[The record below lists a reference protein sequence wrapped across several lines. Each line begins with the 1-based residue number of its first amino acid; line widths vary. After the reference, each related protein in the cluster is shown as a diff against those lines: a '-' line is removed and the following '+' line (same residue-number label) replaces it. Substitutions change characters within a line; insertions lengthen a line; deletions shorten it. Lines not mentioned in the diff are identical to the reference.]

1 MSHSFDSQAVL
12 GEHGRLA
19 GHIPGFRSRTAQL
32 EMAAAVADALADK
45 RILMVEAGTGTGKT
59 YAYLA
64 PALLSGEKVIVSTGT
79 RNLQDQLFHRD
90 LPTILAGLGINV
102 RTALLKGRANYLC
115 PYRLQIHQDDGR
127 FESKQT
133 VHELQKVA
141 EWALTTKS
149 GDIGELADLPEDASV
164 WPLVTSTADNCLGQ
178 DCPLLDECP
187 LMRARQ
193 KASEADLVVV
203 NHHLFFADIAIREE
217 GFGELLPDA
226 TAVIFDEA
234 HQLPE
239 IASMFFGD
247 SISAR
252 QLHDLSQDA
261 VSEMLQNAGEMR
273 SILDTA
279 TALDNRVADM
289 RLAFGDESRKGTWN
303 EVSGREAM
311 APAIDAVKKA
321 LGELSNALEHASG
334 RSKGMEN
341 CHRRAEELLALFEKL
356 TGPTP
361 ADQVHWFETF
371 RKGFV
376 VQWTPLD
383 VAKPFRD
390 VVAGR
395 KSAWVFTSATLA
407 VHDDFKHFAMQL
419 GLDDLT
425 SLQLPSPFAYEKQAL
440 FYVPRGLPDTSDKGY
455 TQAVL
460 EAALPVLKA
469 SRGRAFVL
477 FTSHRALKEAT
488 DWLRGRID
496 YPILVQGSM
505 AKGELLRRFREHGN
519 AVLLATGSFWEGVD
533 VRGEALSCVII
544 DKLPFASP
552 GEPVIAARID
562 AYKARGRNPF
572 ASYQLPGAIIA
583 MKQGAGRLI
592 RDEADTGVLM
602 ICDPRLVGRPY
613 GQLFLR
619 SLPPMRRTRSL
630 DEVRAFFAL
639 LDSMK
644 DATADEAA
652 RA

>member
-1 MSHSFDSQAVL
+1 MSHSFDSQAIL

-19 GHIPGFRSRTAQL
+19 EHIPGFHSRASQL
-32 EMAAAVADALADK
+32 AMGDAVAGALADR

-59 YAYLA
+59 FAYLA
-64 PALLSGEKVIVSTGT
+64 PALLSGEKVIISTGT

-90 LPTILAGLGINV
+90 LPTILKALGVSV

-127 FESKQT
+127 FESRQT
-133 VHELQKVA
+133 VHELQRVA
-141 EWALTTKS
+141 EWAKQTQS
-149 GDIGELADLPEDASV
+149 GDIAELVDLPEDASV

-178 DCPLLDECP
+178 DCPVLDECP

-193 KASEADLVVV
+193 KASDADLVVV

-217 GFGELLPDA
+217 GFGELLPEA

-239 IASMFFGD
+239 IASMFFGETL
-247 SISAR
+247 SSR
-252 QLHDLSQDA
+252 QLMDLAQDA
-261 VSEMLQNAGEMR
+261 VSEMLQSAGEMR
-273 SILDTA
+273 SILDSS
-279 TALDNRVADM
+279 TALENRVADL
-289 RLAFGDESRKGTWN
+289 RLAFGDDSRKGAWS
-303 EVSGREAM
+303 EVSAREAM
-311 APAIDAVKKA
+311 APAIDGVKKA
-321 LGELSNALEHASG
+321 LGELSNCLNAASA

-341 CHRRAEELLALFEKL
+341 CHRRAEELAAVFDKL

-361 ADQVHWFETF
+361 PDQVHWFETF

-376 VQWTPLD
+376 LQWTPLD

-390 VVAGR
+390 VVASR

-407 VHDDFKHFAMQL
+407 VQDDFRHFAMQL
-419 GLDDLT
+419 GLDDLE
-425 SLQLPSPFAYEKQAL
+425 SLQLPSPFDYERQAL
-440 FYVPRGLPDTSDKGY
+440 FYVPRGLPDTSDRGY

-460 EAALPVLKA
+460 EASLPVLQA

-488 DWLRGRID
+488 EWLRGRIE

-552 GEPVIAARID
+552 GEPVVAARID
-562 AYKARGRNPF
+562 AYKARGRNAF
-572 ASYQLPGAIIA
+572 ASFQLPGAIIA

-592 RDEADTGVLM
+592 RDETDTGVLM

-619 SLPPMRRTRSL
+619 SLPPMRRTRSI
-630 DEVRAFFAL
+630 DEVRDFFAL

-644 DATADEAA
+644 DANADEAA
-652 RA
+652 SA